1 MRGLKASVYK
11 DICLFLSVSGL
22 IGLLLPALIAAA
34 MLLGLNDSQDA
45 DRLLEPFKIA
55 VYDRDDTFMSRS
67 LISQLRNVELFS
79 AVTVYREEDLAADG
93 ARLDENG
100 RLKAEDALFADP
112 RFSDCAAVITIP
124 YDYFYDA
131 YTGDEGPVSV
141 LLNGKMPLEGALT
154 DTLASSVSAIIKS
167 ERSAWY
173 AAYMLR
179 SGGGFDQSEYRDF
192 CADAA
197 ESILDSALGRRAV
210 LNDPNPHAGLR
221 TAATQSFFACACSM
235 LLLFVTAGVVKT
247 LPDERGLGLLSRYVS
262 LGGSLAGLIFSK
274 FIAALMLCSAGLAPV
289 ILILRPALTPLSAA
303 AIGAMFIACFLV
315 MLALSSICRST
326 EQFMLSAGLITAAS
340 LLFGGTI
347 YPAALMP
354 AFARAIG
361 KATAPKYLLAALSG
375 GGAKESLLP
384 LALIAAIALALFLAA
399 EAAKRGLRAGAGK
412 RERRA
417 ADA

>member
-1 MRGLKASVYK
+1 
-11 DICLFLSVSGL
+11 
-22 IGLLLPALIAAA
+22 
-34 MLLGLNDSQDA
+34 
-45 DRLLEPFKIA
+45 
-55 VYDRDDTFMSRS
+55 
-67 LISQLRNVELFS
+67 
-79 AVTVYREEDLAADG
+79 
-93 ARLDENG
+93 
-100 RLKAEDALFADP
+100 
-112 RFSDCAAVITIP
+112 
-124 YDYFYDA
+124 
-131 YTGDEGPVSV
+131 
-141 LLNGKMPLEGALT
+141 
-154 DTLASSVSAIIKS
+154 
-167 ERSAWY
+167 
-173 AAYMLR
+173 
-179 SGGGFDQSEYRDF
+179 
-192 CADAA
+192 
-197 ESILDSALGRRAV
+197 
-210 LNDPNPHAGLR
+210 
-221 TAATQSFFACACSM
+221 
-235 LLLFVTAGVVKT
+235 
-247 LPDERGLGLLSRYVS
+247 
-262 LGGSLAGLIFSK
+262 
-274 FIAALMLCSAGLAPV
+274 MLCSAGLAPV